1 MVGETCDYTFCR
13 QWLTESAITIFS
25 ARRAPSHCDILFAA
39 SGVQEIVQGADLD
52 WVKQGS
58 RYRPSNFKATA
69 IFPWKLSRLPLYES
83 TRLGLF
89 RFIGGQLGV
98 FLILLAVL
106 MGAIKCLTADLPP
119 VVFHHLVA
127 SRSHPDTRTNIHFNM
142 STFLFYKPNSNP
154 NRYSR
159 SERFSKSHIV
169 SNSDNSLNHRRRSPS
184 PKESALPE
192 DVHSNDDN
200 RHCLNTH
207 QAAADRSV
215 YMRADSILSSG
226 MSDSCGESIQDDIE
240 SLHGLFSEPATGSQ
254 SDFSEADGVASAG
267 VLTRSIEDV
276 SPAGPYDDERPS
288 MENTSQE
295 IRSNRSSPNLNRYH
309 QHSKG
314 DSPPG
319 ANFDASELTCES
331 VYFDNVAHFSSPQ
344 PMDTPLEGS
353 ATFCAPFQSPSQPT
367 ILEKGRSSSVLK
379 TQDGVKPS
387 KHTSSYGK
395 VLSGKGNP
403 DAQFSS
409 FHSDDKTDVP
419 CCTSFVPDT
428 PTCLG
433 SAAAPP
439 FNEGH
444 DLQPDT
450 CTGAA
455 SPARVGSTHLLHSL
469 HDLAEEH
476 LDNPRHPDV
485 HYPET
490 PDCVGALGPD
500 TVPMDCVI
508 NLDELESCP
517 PVSSPPEFNMDVQDP
532 LQHPGVEPKDLEVLL
547 AAVPSDGLGP
557 DVQFQTRQE
566 LGVNRDGNS
575 VVPVHATG
583 VRSKDPHVA
592 PNSPNSLGFRPCP
605 EGYLEF
611 SHVEIRNHRPLE
623 NTTSSI
629 ETLENVTSP
638 SSSCCHSKETSRTWC
653 LDGSILSID
662 IQNADFPIGLGKSS
676 FHVFENQVIQ
686 ILTVVH
692 GPVEAFLS
700 QKTAPSTKV
709 NKKKRKFSR
718 PAAAAAAA
726 APLSSEQ
733 KQYLLE
739 LRDQGHTWND
749 IVAKFPGRKKGTLQ
763 AIYYA
768 KVKNLRN
775 PTSRDQR
782 YTGRPKSAARSSQ
795 GLSRTRGNTIGTGVS
810 TVCQTENE
818 VGYSRY
824 SLRPRGVR

>member
-1 MVGETCDYTFCR
+1 
-13 QWLTESAITIFS
+13 
-25 ARRAPSHCDILFAA
+25 
-39 SGVQEIVQGADLD
+39 
-52 WVKQGS
+52 
-58 RYRPSNFKATA
+58 
-69 IFPWKLSRLPLYES
+69 
-83 TRLGLF
+83 
-89 RFIGGQLGV
+89 
-98 FLILLAVL
+98 
-106 MGAIKCLTADLPP
+106 
-119 VVFHHLVA
+119 
-127 SRSHPDTRTNIHFNM
+127 M

-169 SNSDNSLNHRRRSPS
+169 LNSDNSLNHRRRSPS

-276 SPAGPYDDERPS
+276 SPAGPCDDERPS

-314 DSPPG
+314 DSSPG

-387 KHTSSYGK
+387 KRTSSYGK

-428 PTCLG
+428 STCLG

-592 PNSPNSLGFRPCP
+592 PRF
-605 EGYLEF
+605 
-611 SHVEIRNHRPLE
+611 
-623 NTTSSI
+623 
-629 ETLENVTSP
+629 ETIVPWRTPHLLLKPWKTSP
-638 SSSCCHSKETSRTWC
+638 VRVPVVVIPRKP
-653 LDGSILSID
+653 
-662 IQNADFPIGLGKSS
+662 NADFPIGLGKSS

>member
-1 MVGETCDYTFCR
+1 M
-13 QWLTESAITIFS
+13 
-25 ARRAPSHCDILFAA
+25 
-39 SGVQEIVQGADLD
+39 
-52 WVKQGS
+52 
-58 RYRPSNFKATA
+58 
-69 IFPWKLSRLPLYES
+69 
-83 TRLGLF
+83 
-89 RFIGGQLGV
+89 
-98 FLILLAVL
+98 
-106 MGAIKCLTADLPP
+106 
-119 VVFHHLVA
+119 
-127 SRSHPDTRTNIHFNM
+127 
-142 STFLFYKPNSNP
+142 
-154 NRYSR
+154 
-159 SERFSKSHIV
+159 
-169 SNSDNSLNHRRRSPS
+169 
-184 PKESALPE
+184 
-192 DVHSNDDN
+192 
-200 RHCLNTH
+200 
-207 QAAADRSV
+207 
-215 YMRADSILSSG
+215 
-226 MSDSCGESIQDDIE
+226 
-240 SLHGLFSEPATGSQ
+240 
-254 SDFSEADGVASAG
+254 
-267 VLTRSIEDV
+267 
-276 SPAGPYDDERPS
+276 
-288 MENTSQE
+288 
-295 IRSNRSSPNLNRYH
+295 
-309 QHSKG
+309 
-314 DSPPG
+314 
-319 ANFDASELTCES
+319 
-331 VYFDNVAHFSSPQ
+331 
-344 PMDTPLEGS
+344 
-353 ATFCAPFQSPSQPT
+353 
-367 ILEKGRSSSVLK
+367 
-379 TQDGVKPS
+379 
-387 KHTSSYGK
+387 
-395 VLSGKGNP
+395 
-403 DAQFSS
+403 
-409 FHSDDKTDVP
+409 
-419 CCTSFVPDT
+419 
-428 PTCLG
+428 G

-444 DLQPDT
+444 DLQPNT

-469 HDLAEEH
+469 HDLAKEH

-490 PDCVGALGPD
+490 PDCVSALGPD

-532 LQHPGVEPKDLEVLL
+532 LQHPSVEPKDLEVLL

-557 DVQFQTRQE
+557 DIQFQTRQE
-566 LGVNRDGNS
+566 LRVNHDGNS

-583 VRSKDPHVA
+583 VQSKDPHVA
-592 PNSPNSLGFRPCP
+592 LNSPNSLGFRPCP

-726 APLSSEQ
+726 ASLSSEQ

-795 GLSRTRGNTIGTGVS
+795 GLSRRRGNTIGTGVS

>member
-1 MVGETCDYTFCR
+1 M
-13 QWLTESAITIFS
+13 
-25 ARRAPSHCDILFAA
+25 
-39 SGVQEIVQGADLD
+39 
-52 WVKQGS
+52 
-58 RYRPSNFKATA
+58 
-69 IFPWKLSRLPLYES
+69 
-83 TRLGLF
+83 
-89 RFIGGQLGV
+89 
-98 FLILLAVL
+98 
-106 MGAIKCLTADLPP
+106 
-119 VVFHHLVA
+119 
-127 SRSHPDTRTNIHFNM
+127 
-142 STFLFYKPNSNP
+142 
-154 NRYSR
+154 
-159 SERFSKSHIV
+159 
-169 SNSDNSLNHRRRSPS
+169 
-184 PKESALPE
+184 
-192 DVHSNDDN
+192 
-200 RHCLNTH
+200 
-207 QAAADRSV
+207 
-215 YMRADSILSSG
+215 
-226 MSDSCGESIQDDIE
+226 
-240 SLHGLFSEPATGSQ
+240 
-254 SDFSEADGVASAG
+254 
-267 VLTRSIEDV
+267 
-276 SPAGPYDDERPS
+276 
-288 MENTSQE
+288 
-295 IRSNRSSPNLNRYH
+295 
-309 QHSKG
+309 
-314 DSPPG
+314 
-319 ANFDASELTCES
+319 
-331 VYFDNVAHFSSPQ
+331 
-344 PMDTPLEGS
+344 
-353 ATFCAPFQSPSQPT
+353 
-367 ILEKGRSSSVLK
+367 
-379 TQDGVKPS
+379 
-387 KHTSSYGK
+387 
-395 VLSGKGNP
+395 
-403 DAQFSS
+403 
-409 FHSDDKTDVP
+409 
-419 CCTSFVPDT
+419 
-428 PTCLG
+428 G

-439 FNEGH
+439 YNEGH

-676 FHVFENQVIQ
+676 FHVFGNQVIQ

>member
-1 MVGETCDYTFCR
+1 
-13 QWLTESAITIFS
+13 
-25 ARRAPSHCDILFAA
+25 
-39 SGVQEIVQGADLD
+39 
-52 WVKQGS
+52 
-58 RYRPSNFKATA
+58 
-69 IFPWKLSRLPLYES
+69 
-83 TRLGLF
+83 
-89 RFIGGQLGV
+89 
-98 FLILLAVL
+98 
-106 MGAIKCLTADLPP
+106 
-119 VVFHHLVA
+119 
-127 SRSHPDTRTNIHFNM
+127 M

-159 SERFSKSHIV
+159 SERFSKSHTAL
-169 SNSDNSLNHRRRSPS
+169 NSDNSLNHRRRSPS
-184 PKESALPE
+184 PKGSALPE
-192 DVHSNDDN
+192 DVHCNDDN
-200 RHCLNTH
+200 RHRLNTH
-207 QAAADRSV
+207 QAVAGRSV
-215 YMRADSILSSG
+215 YMRADSILNSV

-240 SLHGLFSEPATGSQ
+240 SLHSLFSEPATGSQ

-267 VLTRSIEDV
+267 RVLTRSYEDV
-276 SPAGPYDDERPS
+276 SPAGPCDGERPS

-295 IRSNRSSPNLNRYH
+295 IHSNRSSPNLNWYH
-309 QHSKG
+309 QLSKG
-314 DSPPG
+314 DSAPG
-319 ANFDASELTCES
+319 ANFEASKLTCES

-353 ATFCAPFQSPSQPT
+353 ATFCAPTQSPSQST
-367 ILEKGRSSSVLK
+367 ILENGRSSSILK
-379 TQDGVKPS
+379 TEDGVKPS
-387 KHTSSYGK
+387 EHTSSYEK
-395 VLSGKGNP
+395 MLSGRDYP
-403 DAQFSS
+403 EVQFGS
-409 FHSDDKTDVP
+409 FHSDGETDAP
-419 CCTSFVPDT
+419 CSTSFAPDT
-428 PTCLG
+428 PKCLG
-433 SAAAPP
+433 SPAVPL

-455 SPARVGSTHLLHSL
+455 SPARVGSPQLMHSL

-476 LDNPRHPDV
+476 LDSPRHPDV

-500 TVPMDCVI
+500 PVPMDCVTD
-508 NLDELESCP
+508 LDELESCP

-532 LQHPGVEPKDLEVLL
+532 LQHPSAEPKDLEVLL

-557 DVQFQTRQE
+557 DAQFQTGQE

-583 VRSKDPHVA
+583 LRSKDPHVA
-592 PNSPNSLGFRPCP
+592 PKTPNSVGFRPYP
-605 EGYLEF
+605 EGCLEF

-629 ETLENVTSP
+629 ETLENVTSHP

-709 NKKKRKFSR
+709 SKKKRKFSR

-749 IVAKFPGRKKGTLQ
+749 IVAKFPGKKKGTLQ

-775 PTSRDQR
+775 PTSRRQR
-782 YTGRPKSAARSSQ
+782 YTGRPKKAARSSQ

-824 SLRPRGVR
+824 SLRSRGVR

>member
-1 MVGETCDYTFCR
+1 
-13 QWLTESAITIFS
+13 
-25 ARRAPSHCDILFAA
+25 
-39 SGVQEIVQGADLD
+39 
-52 WVKQGS
+52 
-58 RYRPSNFKATA
+58 
-69 IFPWKLSRLPLYES
+69 
-83 TRLGLF
+83 
-89 RFIGGQLGV
+89 
-98 FLILLAVL
+98 
-106 MGAIKCLTADLPP
+106 
-119 VVFHHLVA
+119 
-127 SRSHPDTRTNIHFNM
+127 
-142 STFLFYKPNSNP
+142 
-154 NRYSR
+154 
-159 SERFSKSHIV
+159 
-169 SNSDNSLNHRRRSPS
+169 
-184 PKESALPE
+184 
-192 DVHSNDDN
+192 
-200 RHCLNTH
+200 
-207 QAAADRSV
+207 AAADRSV

-276 SPAGPYDDERPS
+276 SPAGPCDDERPS

-314 DSPPG
+314 DSSPG

-455 SPARVGSTHLLHSL
+455 SPARTFITRRHRTASVLL
-469 HDLAEEH
+469 D
-476 LDNPRHPDV
+476 R
-485 HYPET
+485 
-490 PDCVGALGPD
+490 
-500 TVPMDCVI
+500 I
-508 NLDELESCP
+508 
-517 PVSSPPEFNMDVQDP
+517 QDP

-709 NKKKRKFSR
+709 NKNVLQQLQLQQLLC
-718 PAAAAAAA
+718 
-726 APLSSEQ
+726 PLNKSS
-733 KQYLLE
+733 
-739 LRDQGHTWND
+739 TCW
-749 IVAKFPGRKKGTLQ
+749 
-763 AIYYA
+763 
-768 KVKNLRN
+768 
-775 PTSRDQR
+775 S
-782 YTGRPKSAARSSQ
+782 
-795 GLSRTRGNTIGTGVS
+795 
-810 TVCQTENE
+810 
-818 VGYSRY
+818 
-824 SLRPRGVR
+824 

>member
-1 MVGETCDYTFCR
+1 
-13 QWLTESAITIFS
+13 
-25 ARRAPSHCDILFAA
+25 
-39 SGVQEIVQGADLD
+39 
-52 WVKQGS
+52 
-58 RYRPSNFKATA
+58 
-69 IFPWKLSRLPLYES
+69 
-83 TRLGLF
+83 
-89 RFIGGQLGV
+89 
-98 FLILLAVL
+98 
-106 MGAIKCLTADLPP
+106 
-119 VVFHHLVA
+119 
-127 SRSHPDTRTNIHFNM
+127 
-142 STFLFYKPNSNP
+142 
-154 NRYSR
+154 
-159 SERFSKSHIV
+159 
-169 SNSDNSLNHRRRSPS
+169 
-184 PKESALPE
+184 
-192 DVHSNDDN
+192 
-200 RHCLNTH
+200 
-207 QAAADRSV
+207 
-215 YMRADSILSSG
+215 
-226 MSDSCGESIQDDIE
+226 
-240 SLHGLFSEPATGSQ
+240 
-254 SDFSEADGVASAG
+254 
-267 VLTRSIEDV
+267 
-276 SPAGPYDDERPS
+276 
-288 MENTSQE
+288 
-295 IRSNRSSPNLNRYH
+295 
-309 QHSKG
+309 
-314 DSPPG
+314 
-319 ANFDASELTCES
+319 
-331 VYFDNVAHFSSPQ
+331 
-344 PMDTPLEGS
+344 
-353 ATFCAPFQSPSQPT
+353 
-367 ILEKGRSSSVLK
+367 
-379 TQDGVKPS
+379 
-387 KHTSSYGK
+387 
-395 VLSGKGNP
+395 
-403 DAQFSS
+403 
-409 FHSDDKTDVP
+409 
-419 CCTSFVPDT
+419 
-428 PTCLG
+428 
-433 SAAAPP
+433 
-439 FNEGH
+439 
-444 DLQPDT
+444 
-450 CTGAA
+450 
-455 SPARVGSTHLLHSL
+455 
-469 HDLAEEH
+469 
-476 LDNPRHPDV
+476 
-485 HYPET
+485 
-490 PDCVGALGPD
+490 
-500 TVPMDCVI
+500 MDCVI

-676 FHVFENQVIQ
+676 FHVFGNQVIQ

-782 YTGRPKSAARSSQ
+782 YTGRPKSAARSFQ